1 VNAWEIRLS
10 STECKILPSEL
21 RVGKLPILVTLE
33 ARSRSFRVFR
43 EFGIFRDWF

>member
-21 RVGKLPILVTLE
+21 RVGK
-33 ARSRSFRVFR
+33 FVF
-43 EFGIFRDWF
+43 